1 MLAILERVDLI
12 DLVQECRELGLIES
26 ETGVVV
32 GGEGTFEGFILSLH
46 LSECRIDLDGD
57 IGLLGML
64 HQIAPAAMLGEVE
77 DIRSCIKDCF
87 IYMLLLALSYELSP
101 ALDKAVIGIL
111 EEYKTQ
117 HHVLVLRGLYRAAQF
132 IGRLP

>member
-1 MLAILERVDLI
+1 
-12 DLVQECRELGLIES
+12 
-26 ETGVVV
+26 
-32 GGEGTFEGFILSLH
+32 
-46 LSECRIDLDGD
+46 
-57 IGLLGML
+57 ML
-64 HQIAPAAMLGEVE
+64 HQIAPAAILGEVE
-77 DIRSCIKDCF
+77 DIRSRVKLYIVY
-87 IYMLLLALSYELSP
+87 ILSLTLSYELRP

>member
-26 ETGVVV
+26 QTGVVV
-32 GGEGTFEGFILSLH
+32 GREGTFEGFIHSLH

-77 DIRSCIKDCF
+77 DIRSRVKGCF
-87 IYMLLLALSYELSP
+87 VYIPFLALSYELRS
-101 ALDKAVIGIL
+101 ALDEAVIGIL

-117 HHVLVLRGLYRAAQF
+117 DHMLVLRGLYRAAQF